1 MFGCSPA
8 AYRARFP
15 PAADMALVPGCIVR
29 AYGRPQK
36 RTFREEKAPG
46 EA

>member
-1 MFGCSPA
+1 
-8 AYRARFP
+8 
-15 PAADMALVPGCIVR
+15 MALVPGCIVR

-36 RTFREEKAPG
+36 RTFREEKAPE